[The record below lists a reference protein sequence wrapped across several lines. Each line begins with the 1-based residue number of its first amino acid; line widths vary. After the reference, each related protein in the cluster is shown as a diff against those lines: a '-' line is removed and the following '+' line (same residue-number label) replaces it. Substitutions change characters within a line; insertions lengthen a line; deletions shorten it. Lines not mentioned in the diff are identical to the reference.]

1 MKKKI
6 VFITGTRAD
15 YGKIKNVIQGLQSQN
30 YFNVSLF
37 VTGIH
42 NLKDFG
48 STYLQIISDN
58 IKNITRYNNQKFN
71 EPMDKV
77 FYKTCE
83 GFSSFIK
90 KEKPDLVIVHGD
102 RAEALAC
109 AITACLNGI
118 KVGHIEGGEVSGTV
132 DEILRHSISKIANLH
147 FVANEKAKKR
157 LIQLGEDKKNI
168 YVTGSPDIDVL
179 LKSKLP
185 SIDSVKK
192 KYSINFKKYSIAV
205 FHPVTTEFEK
215 LDLQLKEYIV
225 ALKESGL
232 NYVLILPNNDFGV
245 KKILNYYKKI
255 TSNNFRKLPSMRFEC
270 YLSLLKNSEFI
281 IGNSSSGIIE
291 APYFGVKTINIG
303 SRQKNRSK
311 LNSIINCNFD
321 KIKILN
327 CIKSLKIKKS
337 SNKIKN
343 HYGNGESKKMFL
355 KVLKQKRIWNTSN
368 QKFFKDLKF

>member
-147 FVANEKAKKR
+147 FVANGKAKKR

-185 SIDSVKK
+185 SINSVKK
-192 KYSINFKKYSIAV
+192 KYSINFRKYSIAV

-215 LDLQLKEYIV
+215 LDLQLKEYIE
-225 ALKESGL
+225 ALKESSL

-245 KKILNYYKKI
+245 KKIMNYYKKI

-291 APYFGVKTINIG
+291 APYFGVNTINIG

-327 CIKSLKIKKS
+327 CIKSVKIKKS
-337 SNKIKN
+337 SNKIKKIGRA
-343 HYGNGESKKMFL
+343 H
-355 KVLKQKRIWNTSN
+355 V
-368 QKFFKDLKF
+368 

>member
-90 KEKPDLVIVHGD
+90 KKKPDLVIVHGD

-157 LIQLGEDKKNI
+157 LIQLGEDKKI
-168 YVTGSPDIDVL
+168 Y
-179 LKSKLP
+179 
-185 SIDSVKK
+185 
-192 KYSINFKKYSIAV
+192 
-205 FHPVTTEFEK
+205 
-215 LDLQLKEYIV
+215 
-225 ALKESGL
+225 
-232 NYVLILPNNDFGV
+232 
-245 KKILNYYKKI
+245 
-255 TSNNFRKLPSMRFEC
+255 M
-270 YLSLLKNSEFI
+270 
-281 IGNSSSGIIE
+281 
-291 APYFGVKTINIG
+291 
-303 SRQKNRSK
+303 
-311 LNSIINCNFD
+311 
-321 KIKILN
+321 
-327 CIKSLKIKKS
+327 
-337 SNKIKN
+337 
-343 HYGNGESKKMFL
+343 
-355 KVLKQKRIWNTSN
+355 
-368 QKFFKDLKF
+368 